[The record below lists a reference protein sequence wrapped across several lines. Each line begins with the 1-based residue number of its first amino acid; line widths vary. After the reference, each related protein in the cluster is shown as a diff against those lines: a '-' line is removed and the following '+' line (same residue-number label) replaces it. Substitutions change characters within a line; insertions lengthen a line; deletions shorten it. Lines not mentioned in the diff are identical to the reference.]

1 MRKREFIRELSRRLG
16 DMPEKERENVI
27 DYYDELIEDT
37 IERTNKSEEEV
48 IYELGSIND
57 IVKRVKPAREKIHY
71 EEEIIE
77 IDDEDIVREE
87 RDSDDYEEYKR
98 FKAQQA
104 RKAARKEK
112 VEVKE
117 SKLVKEEVSNK
128 KSDNSDGSLIIAK
141 VLILI
146 LTFPIW
152 FGFMSGLIGC
162 IIGFT
167 AAGIGIGVGGVASV
181 IIGVSTFASSV
192 TNAIFYI
199 GVGLALIGLACI
211 IFPLLVKFVVFLF
224 KLLVR
229 FIKWVFK
236 TKKEND

>member
-77 IDDEDIVREE
+77 IDDEDIIREE
-87 RDSDDYEEYKR
+87 RDSDDYEEYKK

-112 VEVKE
+112 VE
-117 SKLVKEEVSNK
+117 VKEEVSNK

-152 FGFMSGLIGC
+152 FGLMSGLIGC

-167 AAGIGIGVGGVASV
+167 AAGIGIGVGGVASI